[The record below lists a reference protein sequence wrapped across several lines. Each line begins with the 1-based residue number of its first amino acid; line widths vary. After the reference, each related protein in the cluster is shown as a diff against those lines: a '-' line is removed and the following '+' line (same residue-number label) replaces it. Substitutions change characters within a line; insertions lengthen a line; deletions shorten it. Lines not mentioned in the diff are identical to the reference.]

1 MNAHRIPLLAC
12 AAVLLLGACTGTSEP
27 RPPTLLIVGIAGT
40 TGPELALLE
49 DPGPQASPRLR
60 YVAGSERALSANA
73 VAIDFEDRA
82 GARAAAWVL
91 SRSVASAGGTPQVS
105 AYLQRFDVEG
115 IAVSSPTAFAEDT
128 AAALT
133 LSEPGGGLLVDPSIA
148 RQACPTALQVS
159 RLGRWAVVLDDPAIC
174 GLPGFA
180 VQWLVDT
187 RERTATPLGGSTEV
201 LATSPYTDQSQGGE
215 SAYFLVRATGD
226 AQVFAVDL
234 SVDAPD
240 SGAWYERARITTS
253 ETGGATFLDMAG
265 SEVVGGARVLSGLST
280 ARVGSVDLGEPTAT
294 RSPVS
299 LTYGAQLGARLLAD
313 PFGVASELMVLDP
326 SRTTVLRT
334 PTGPE
339 VGSAAFAAAAGTLD
353 PILSFGYVLGQRG
366 VLLIDFL
373 SGRDLYDEDLRT
385 ATVSVPELTLPTSG
399 GRPVGAIAWVRARL
413 PDAP

>member
-1 MNAHRIPLLAC
+1 MNAHRIRLLAC
-12 AAVLLLGACTGTSEP
+12 AAVLFLGACTGTSEP
-27 RPPTLLIVGIAGT
+27 RPPTMLIVGITGAG
-40 TGPELALLE
+40 GPELVLLE
-49 DPGPQASPRLR
+49 DAGPQASPRLR
-60 YVAGSERALSANA
+60 YVAGSERVLSANA

-115 IAVSSPTAFAEDT
+115 IDVASPTAFAEDA

-133 LSEPGGGLLVDPSIA
+133 LSEPGGGLLVNPSIA

-159 RLGRWAVVLDDPAIC
+159 RLGRWAVVLDDPAVC
-174 GLPGFA
+174 GLAGFP

-187 RERTATPLGGSTEV
+187 RERTATPLGGDTEV

-215 SAYFLVRATGD
+215 SAYFLVRATWD

-234 SVDAPD
+234 SVDAPG
-240 SGAWYERARITTS
+240 SGAWYENARII
-253 ETGGATFLDMAG
+253 TGESGATFLDMAG
-265 SEVVGGARVLSGLST
+265 SEVAGGARVLSGLST
-280 ARVGSVDLGEPTAT
+280 ARVGSVDLGEPAAT

-299 LTYGAQLGARLLAD
+299 LGNGAQLGSRLVAD
-313 PFGVASELMVLDP
+313 PSGVASELVVLDP

-339 VGSAAFAAAAGTLD
+339 VGSAAFAAAAATTD

-413 PDAP
+413 PDTP